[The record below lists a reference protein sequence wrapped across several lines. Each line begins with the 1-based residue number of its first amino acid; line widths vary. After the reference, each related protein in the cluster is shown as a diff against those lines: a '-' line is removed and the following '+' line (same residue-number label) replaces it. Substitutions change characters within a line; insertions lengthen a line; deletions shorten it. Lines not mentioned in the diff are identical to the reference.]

1 MEVTRGWGE
10 TGEYTNRREG
20 SFVTSDCRIRIFTY
34 FLTSRAIYD
43 HDVKYAVPK
52 LRHIHDFLTSRAIY
66 DHDVKYTVLETWH
79 IRDSLTSHAIY
90 DQDIRMNSPNISE
103 IEIQWAAAIILLGV
117 DPSD

>member
-34 FLTSRAIYD
+34 
-43 HDVKYAVPK
+43 
-52 LRHIHDFLTSRAIY
+52 FLTSRAIY